1 MITVLIAA
9 VAVAVALAG
18 LLAVRYFSEFGKHA
32 GGGEGALTVEQLL
45 AQADAEDEPGGRHRL
60 REPVVIRGDLADDL
74 AVVETRLLSR
84 ASAGVPFDNP
94 DIMATHRWT
103 LRHLLVGLQNL

>member
-9 VAVAVALAG
+9 VTVALVLAA
-18 LLAVRYFSEFGKHA
+18 LWAVRQFGEFGKHA
-32 GGGEGALTVEQLL
+32 SSGEGALTVQQLL

-84 ASAGVPFDNP
+84 AAAGLPFDDP